1 MQLIKTY
8 KAVINHQLDYTLYGP
23 AQMAEHANLKRIKH
37 FIFPLLDKLEVGKEI
52 PEELKVLSNGHWI
65 NLSYNF
71 SDKCHPLF
79 IVVEKNVLKYVT
91 KDLSEENQSEENAI
105 GYYDFMTD
113 FD

>member
-23 AQMAEHANLKRIKH
+23 VQMAEHANLKRIKH
-37 FIFPLLDKLEVGKEI
+37 FIFLLLDKLEVGKEI

-71 SDKCHPLF
+71 SDEYHPLF

-105 GYYDFMTD
+105 GYHDFMTN
-113 FD
+113 FE

>member
-91 KDLSEENQSEENAI
+91 KDLLQGDQSEENAD
-105 GYYDFMTD
+105 GYYDFMKD

>member
-8 KAVINHQLDYTLYGP
+8 KAVINHQLNYTLYGP
-23 AQMAEHANLKRIKH
+23 SQMAEHANLKRIKH
-37 FIFPLLDKLEVGKEI
+37 FIFPLLDKLEIGKEI

-71 SDKCHPLF
+71 SDEYHPLF

-91 KDLSEENQSEENAI
+91 KDLSEENQSEENAD